1 MKSNSKPTKF
11 SETIQT
17 ATFLVGPLM
26 LSRDLPFMFVDEPY
40 SNMKSIFFII
50 KKPLICTSAILLIE
64 TIIYL
69 SMGDKCWIFTSTTI
83 INFKY
88 QGKSSAKI

>member
-26 LSRDLPFMFVDEPY
+26 LSCDLSFMFVDEPY
-40 SNMKSIFFII
+40 SNMKGILLII
-50 KKPLICTSAILLIE
+50 KENCDFEVGYLLIE

-69 SMGDKCWIFTSTTI
+69 SMGESCGFLPCLCTA
-83 INFKY
+83 
-88 QGKSSAKI
+88 Q